1 MTMTTTA
8 KLRKAASQVQGPERA
23 GKLYVWL
30 HTNHDA
36 IQDARAQ
43 GCGWARIAEIAIEDD
58 AVTGAS
64 CADIKRLRRKW
75 QRVCAAKIKAELRRA
90 EATALKDAKRAA
102 AASKPIMPSRLSP
115 DWRPT
120 FVDRRDVDQ
129 GIAPS
134 PTTVKPTTVHA
145 DIARDGQEAR
155 QRSRADEVIERLL
168 EDLRRRDNAR
178 RGYLGD

>member
-8 KLRKAASQVQGPERA
+8 KLRKAASQAQGPERA

-30 HTNHDA
+30 HVNHDA
-36 IQDARAQ
+36 VQDARAK
-43 GCGWARIAEIAIEDD
+43 GCGWMKIAEIAIEDG
-58 AVTGAS
+58 AMTGTS

-75 QRVCAAKIKAELRRA
+75 QCVCAAKVKAELHRV
-90 EATALKDAKRAA
+90 EATALKEAKRAA
-102 AASKPIMPSRLSP
+102 AASKPIMPSRLAP

-120 FVDRRDVDQ
+120 FVERRDVDQ
-129 GIAPS
+129 SIAPS
-134 PTTVKPTTVHA
+134 PTISTPTTVQP
-145 DIARDGQEAR
+145 DIASDDQEAR

-168 EDLRRRDNAR
+168 KDLKRRDNAR